1 LLGERSRGRMNDSL
15 SIMRSACDL
24 RRVKR
29 HALTVRQRYRWHN
42 RTPLLREPLNAPPSR
57 DGERLTRLI

>member
-1 LLGERSRGRMNDSL
+1 MNDSL
-15 SIMRSACDL
+15 SIMRSACEL

-42 RTPLLREPLNAPPSR
+42 RTPLLREPLDAPPSR
-57 DGERLTRLI
+57 EKQVRLVILGCAALRD